1 MQIKELS
8 VLTPSLERQLLNIWE
23 NAVRATHFFLSAAEI
38 ENIKEYVPQALHSAA
53 YLIVAEDA
61 DGQSVA
67 FMGIDGQRLEM
78 LFVTPEK
85 RGKGI
90 GRQLLEYGIEKY
102 TVSELTVNAQN
113 PLAKAFYMHMG
124 FQVYKRTD
132 FDEQGNPYP
141 LLYMRRMKADLN
153 FTE

>member
-1 MQIKELS
+1 M
-8 VLTPSLERQLLNIWE
+8 
-23 NAVRATHFFLSAAEI
+23 
-38 ENIKEYVPQALHSAA
+38 PQALHSAA
-53 YLIVAEDA
+53 HLIAAEDA

-102 TVSELTVNAQN
+102 AISELTVNAQN
-113 PLAKAFYMHMG
+113 PLAKAFYIHMG

-141 LLYMRRMKADLN
+141 LLYMRRVI
-153 FTE
+153 